1 MKPVVYSLSSS
12 YDDQIEF
19 VFLDIDDPNNNEAK
33 EKYGY
38 RYQPHFFIVNGADE
52 VQEQWVGFVEEDTLA
67 SALDEF
73 LGQQ

>member
-1 MKPVVYSLSSS
+1 MKPVVYSLSNS

-19 VFLDIDDPNNNEAK
+19 VFLDIDDPSNNEAK

-38 RYQPHFFIVNGADE
+38 RYQPHFFIVNEADE
-52 VQEQWVGFVEEDTLA
+52 VQQQWVGFVEEEILA
-67 SALDEF
+67 SALNEF